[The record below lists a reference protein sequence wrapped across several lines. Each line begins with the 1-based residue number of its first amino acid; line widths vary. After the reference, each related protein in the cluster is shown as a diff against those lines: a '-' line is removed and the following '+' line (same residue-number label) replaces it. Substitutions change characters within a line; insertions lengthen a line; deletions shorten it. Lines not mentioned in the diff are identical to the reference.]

1 MPQILLISSLCND
14 VCDVTK
20 VGPHQ
25 GPVPCTKVIKKR
37 MFFCLK
43 KKVKKK
49 FGGQTWPYL
58 LDLRVSKVVQSSP
71 KQFFCNFKGIIQIS
85 QSNRFGI
92 LMEF

>member
-20 VGPHQ
+20 VRPHQ

-58 LDLRVSKVVQSSP
+58 LDLRVSKVVQSSS
-71 KQFFCNFKGIIQIS
+71 FVIS
-85 QSNRFGI
+85 KELYKLANQTD
-92 LMEF
+92 LEF

>member
-58 LDLRVSKVVQSSP
+58 LDLRVSKVVQSSS
-71 KQFFCNFKGIIQIS
+71 FVIS
-85 QSNRFGI
+85 KELYKLANQTD
-92 LMEF
+92 LEF